1 MVQNLFSEFDKVS
14 AKAWKQKIQYDL
26 RGADYNDNLVWE
38 SPEGIKVKPF
48 YHSDD
53 VVDVKNPSFIPDKS
67 WKIGQEIFVA
77 DARKAN
83 KKAVDALKSGAE
95 SLIFVIPSEE
105 IKIAPLLS
113 KLDLQSTPVHL
124 TLQFLSEKYVTDL
137 LNLNKSNGHNIHL
150 NIDIIGNLALTG
162 NWYFSLKKDHEILSH
177 ILKNMEPQGIGHTLS
192 TDISLYQNAGANMVQ
207 QLAYAIAHA
216 NEYLNHFSRQL
227 FRNITFKVAVG
238 SNYFFE
244 IAKLRALRLL
254 WKTVSKEY
262 GITGDCH
269 ILAYPTKRNKTLYD
283 YNINML
289 RTTTECMSAVLGG
302 ANIVCNLP
310 YDAIYHKDN
319 EFGERIARNQLLI
332 LKNESHFDKVV
343 NMADGSY
350 YIETLTKQLAEKA
363 LLLFKD
369 IEANGGFLKQLK
381 EHTIQ
386 RKIRESAL
394 KEQVLFDQKA
404 EILVGTN
411 AYENK
416 NDRMKDD
423 LEMYPFLKTDQR
435 KTLIEPILAKRLSEI
450 LEQKRLGDE

>member
-14 AKAWKQKIQYDL
+14 AKAWKQKIQFDL

-77 DARKAN
+77 DA
-83 KKAVDALKSGAE
+83 KKASQKAVEALKRGAE
-95 SLIFVIPSEE
+95 SLIFVIPREE
-105 IKIAPLLS
+105 IKMAPLLS

-124 TLQFLSEKYVTDL
+124 TLQFLSEKYITDL
-137 LNLNKSNGHNIHL
+137 LNLNKSNGPNIHL
-150 NIDIIGNLALTG
+150 NIDIMGNLALTG
-162 NWYFSLKKDHEILSH
+162 NWYFNLKKDHEILGH

-192 TDISLYQNAGANMVQ
+192 TDVSLYQNAGANMVQ

-216 NEYLNHFSRQL
+216 NEYLNHFPSQA
-227 FRNITFKVAVG
+227 FQNFNFKVAVG

-283 YNINML
+283 YNVNLL

-302 ANIVCNLP
+302 ANTVCNLP

-332 LKNESHFDKVV
+332 LKNESHFDKVA

-350 YIETLTKQLAEKA
+350 YIEILTKQLAEKA

-381 EHTIQ
+381 EQTIQ
-386 RKIRESAL
+386 RKIKESAL
-394 KEQVLFDQKA
+394 KEQVLFDQKT

-435 KTLIEPILAKRLSEI
+435 KTLIEPILAKRLSEV